1 MGKGCA
7 GVHVKWRRVLLAL
20 VLMSGLWELMEVLLL
35 LQRLQL
41 LLLEG

>member
-1 MGKGCA
+1 
-7 GVHVKWRRVLLAL
+7 VLLAL